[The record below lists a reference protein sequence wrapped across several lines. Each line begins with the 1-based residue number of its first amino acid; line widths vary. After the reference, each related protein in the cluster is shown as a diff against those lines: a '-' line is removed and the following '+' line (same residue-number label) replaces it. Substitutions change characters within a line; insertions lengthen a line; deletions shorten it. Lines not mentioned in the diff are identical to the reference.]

1 MYSKSIETTL
11 GLLDDCRRL
20 YKELKYI
27 QFQFIIDITSQLCYF
42 CSRVNILENRNL
54 TYRNSQTLR
63 TISSM
68 VKQIFR
74 LLHFHVRMYIYIYTR
89 NKQVSRRKDG
99 IRGRSFVFSLEYI
112 ESQDGIFFFKA
123 SQESKHL
130 LVGCCTEL
138 VPVDVR
144 VLLPHFTRVRA
155 HTTNR
160 AQHLAPCFLIKV
172 ASPVERQYPLSFSL
186 FDLSTALVLSPRWS
200 TL

>member
-74 LLHFHVRMYIYIYTR
+74 LLHFHVRMYIYIHGT
-89 NKQVSRRKDG
+89 NKYLVERMALEG
-99 IRGRSFVFSLEYI
+99 GLSFFRWNILRARVE
-112 ESQDGIFFFKA
+112 FFFLKPPKSRNICLSA
-123 SQESKHL
+123 VARSSCRWMCACYCLTSRVCVRTQQ
-130 LVGCCTEL
+130 TEL
-138 VPVDVR
+138 NTWLR
-144 VLLPHFTRVRA
+144 VF
-155 HTTNR
+155 
-160 AQHLAPCFLIKV
+160 
-172 ASPVERQYPLSFSL
+172 
-186 FDLSTALVLSPRWS
+186 
-200 TL
+200 